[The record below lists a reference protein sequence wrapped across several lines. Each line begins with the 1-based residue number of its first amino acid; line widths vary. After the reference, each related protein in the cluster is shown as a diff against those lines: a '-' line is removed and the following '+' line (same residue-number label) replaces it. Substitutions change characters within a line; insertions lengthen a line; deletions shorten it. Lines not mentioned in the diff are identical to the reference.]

1 MDQSLIT
8 KKVIAYSFK
17 DLMNKMPFAKITVS
31 DIMKQADL
39 RRQTFY
45 YHFQDKYELIEW
57 IYISDT
63 HENISDFLDYE
74 KWDAILDRLFLYFY
88 RERKFYRNAF
98 TYYEDNGF
106 TQSLFENLQALYLK
120 ILNDETVTCRTFTES
135 RKSFIAEFLSH
146 GTVGIII
153 KWIEKDCNVRPK
165 EMADHVYSYLII
177 VCEHEGEK

>member
-1 MDQSLIT
+1 
-8 KKVIAYSFK
+8 
-17 DLMNKMPFAKITVS
+17 MPFAKITVI

-57 IYISDT
+57 IYISET

-74 KWDAILDRLFLYFY
+74 KWDIILDRFFLYFH

-98 TYYEDNGF
+98 SDYEINGF
-106 TQSLFENLQALYLK
+106 SQSLFENLQALYLK
-120 ILNDETVTCRTFTES
+120 MLSDKSTDYNLLTDS
-135 RKSFIAEFLSH
+135 RKSFTAEFLSH
-146 GTVGIII
+146 GTVGMLI
-153 KWIEKDCNVRPK
+153 KWIEDGCEIPPK